1 MLDPSASPPSDGPA
15 RRRIDVVLAAD
26 YLADVGGLPAD
37 RLRAMRA
44 ECMEIETE
52 VSYVRRLAQARIE
65 ILDAEMQR
73 RASGGSVSDLVAA
86 LPRILADAGP
96 RPGPAAGRLPQPFA
110 PAPEIAWTRG
120 REPLIADDTLAN
132 LPVLDDATLAATR
145 AELVALEQEVSQRRR
160 DLHAVIAELEAERVR
175 RGLDA

>member
-1 MLDPSASPPSDGPA
+1 M
-15 RRRIDVVLAAD
+15 LAAD
-26 YLADVGGLPAD
+26 YLADVGDVPVD

-52 VSYVRRLAQARIE
+52 ASYVRRLAQARIE
-65 ILDAEMQR
+65 ILDAEAQR
-73 RASGGSVSDLVAA
+73 RATGGSVHDLVAS
-86 LPRILADAGP
+86 LPQILADAGP
-96 RPGPAAGRLPQPFA
+96 RPGPGAGRMPQPFA

-132 LPVLDDATLAATR
+132 LPVLDDATIAATR

-160 DLHAVIAELEAERVR
+160 DLHAVIAGLEAEWAR